1 MNHITCASDPQTGM
15 MCMPVWKEMVHHSQ
29 TDLYDVHASVER
41 DGGHGACV
49 VVRHLHGPVPLA
61 AVTIQQHP
69 QAGLGQLVES
79 GDLLHVHCEL
89 EGDIAQQGGGDVA
102 GCTHPGPQPVQS

>member
-1 MNHITCASDPQTGM
+1 MMHQWQTY
-15 MCMPVWKEMVHHSQ
+15 
-29 TDLYDVHASVER
+29 LYDVHASVEG

-49 VVRHLHGPVPLA
+49 VVGHLHGPVPLA

-69 QAGLGQLVES
+69 QARLGQLIQG

-89 EGDIAQQGGGDVA
+89 EGDVAQQGGGDVA
-102 GCTHPGPQPVQS
+102 GCTHSGPQPVQS